1 MWEIEA
7 IEILRNIIDDPDST
21 KYTDVRLK
29 RLLIVAAFQVLQEAA
44 FTTEFT
50 VDISEQTITP
60 DPTDS
65 DNDTRDDSLVNL
77 MCLKAAC
84 IMERGVTGTSAGK
97 AVAGKDGF
105 SSFDLRGVA
114 EARLK
119 LMQVGACKEYA
130 NALSD
135 YQAGGS
141 GSDIIAGAAVLS
153 PFRTNSNHRC
163 SF

>member
-1 MWEIEA
+1 MWELEA
-7 IEILRNIIDDPDST
+7 IEILRNIIDDAACAV
-21 KYTDVRLK
+21 YTDARLR
-29 RLLIVAAFQVLQEAA
+29 RLLVVAAFQVVQEAS
-44 FTTEFT
+44 FTQTFT
-50 VDISEQTITP
+50 VDITAQTITP
-60 DPTDS
+60 DPGDTDG
-65 DNDTRDDSLVNL
+65 NTRDNSLINL

-119 LMQVGACKEYA
+119 LMQVGACKEYEK
-130 NALSD
+130 ALAD
-135 YQAGGS
+135 YQSGGS

-153 PFRTNSNHRC
+153 PFRTNSNNRC